1 MASNS
6 CFYDATIYKT
16 VDGQVTYSFEQVD
29 LLNLAALD
37 FDKIVINGDVSLGNG
52 KGKPLPDLSKVE
64 INGEFDCSSFSI
76 LADSV
81 MPEGITAL
89 RCLYSF
95 NSLAVLKGM
104 LPSTVKTLY
113 VRNAIINSVQKDE
126 EALQTAQEF
135 LSVFPEVEVIG
146 KTETLRLRDVIQKK
160 QVKEKK
166 TVASKSSV
174 RSVVKNVKESTS
186 SRIGFLSIADAALRI
201 KEFPEFQKVGIK
213 DIKKQLKT
221 FMYEHDDDIRWGNV
235 QNYVLESTIPELV
248 VELLKS
254 VDNAGAVVGENNVAQ
269 VETVEKKIEIKQE
282 VEEVKKSEKTESED
296 LKPVVI
302 KKFFDKRIW
311 AAVCKTV
318 KSNKALLL
326 KFLHNIND
334 VNLNPV
340 QKDMRVGAGRVACV
354 KKGELKLVPN
364 LELKNSCYIAQG
376 FGRDNNRPRVIW
388 CVLQNG
394 EWVASAF
401 YPNHG
406 DGKNKCAYNSAI
418 LSNALRDKTAANFA
432 DNRQNY
438 IDVETL
444 LSDFLNE
451 SEKDLANAKGS
462 EKDIVPTSVVEIDKT
477 VEKAVAEPEALPEP
491 ENIPSDNV
499 GVVKESV
506 IAQPLP
512 QKEEVAS
519 IPEQVSEL
527 PEVKDIV
534 KTKRPR
540 IRRVVKG
547 DTDVLPEPEKSLEIY
562 TKEDFLYQM
571 NYSFE
576 DVFSLMNKD
585 IFEIKQKLMS
595 ETDTEK
601 SLELAKQLSEKLQ
614 DKQTIEQNMQVAK
627 KTFDLFKQYMSI
639 QMVRKKG
646 KTL

>member
-16 VDGQVTYSFEQVD
+16 VDGQVTYSFGQVD
-29 LLNLAALD
+29 LFNLDALD

-52 KGKPLPDLSKVE
+52 KGKPLPNLSKVE

-76 LADSV
+76 AADSV

-104 LPSTVKTLY
+104 LPTTVKTLY
-113 VRNAIINSVQKDE
+113 VRNAIINAVQKDA

-135 LSVFPEVEVIG
+135 LSVFPAVEVIG
-146 KTETLRLRDVIQKK
+146 KTETLRLRDVIQKT

-174 RSVVKNVKESTS
+174 RPVVKNVKESTT

-213 DIKKQLKT
+213 DIKKHLKT
-221 FMYEHDDDIRWGNV
+221 FMYEHNDDVRWGNV
-235 QNYVLESTIPELV
+235 QNYVLESKIPELV
-248 VELLKS
+248 IELLNS
-254 VDNAGAVVGENNVAQ
+254 VDNSGTAVSESNGAQ
-269 VETVEKKIEIKQE
+269 VEIVEKKAEIRQE
-282 VEEVKKSEKTESED
+282 VEEVKKSESED
-296 LKPVVI
+296 LKPIVI

-418 LSNALRDKTAANFA
+418 LSNALRDKTAVNFA

-451 SEKDLANAKGS
+451 NEKDLVDIKDS
-462 EKDIVPTSVVEIDKT
+462 EKNIVLTPVVEIDKV
-477 VEKAVAEPEALPEP
+477 VEKNVVEPAVIAEP

-499 GVVKESV
+499 GEAKEAAV
-506 IAQPLP
+506 AQPLP

-519 IPEQVSEL
+519 VPEQVSEL

-562 TKEDFLYQM
+562 TKEDILYQM

-576 DVFSLMNKD
+576 DVFNLMNRD
-585 IFEIKQKLMS
+585 IFDIKQKLMT

-601 SLELAKQLSEKLQ
+601 SLELATQLAEKLQ
-614 DKQTIEQNMQVAK
+614 DKRTIEQNMQVAK
-627 KTFDLFKQYMSI
+627 KTFDLFKQYMS
-639 QMVRKKG
+639 MHALGKKRENIID
-646 KTL
+646 